1 MTAIFSKIG
10 VWLAAA
16 LGAIAL
22 IAGAFLR
29 GKSSGKTQEKQE
41 REVIISQQNN
51 EAKVIVQEV
60 QNEQAKMSINAI
72 RARASDKW
80 LRK

>member
-1 MTAIFSKIG
+1 MTEIFSKIG

-22 IAGAFLR
+22 IVGAFLR
-29 GKSSGKTQEKQE
+29 GKSSGRTEEKQE
-41 REVIISQQNN
+41 REIIISQQNT
-51 EAKVIVQEV
+51 EAKEIVKEV
-60 QNEQAKMSINAI
+60 QNEQAKMSIDAVRE
-72 RARASDKW
+72 RAADKW